1 MYAPRI
7 HWYGKTEDF
16 GKARKSFFFNKNPHC
31 ATEFR
36 QRNAGAWSC
45 RSSSLAAFAAIA
57 SQITQGAI
65 VSPCDFDKEGR
76 NRRANLSCSVVRDLV
91 LRAFDLSNV

>member
-1 MYAPRI
+1 M
-7 HWYGKTEDF
+7 
-16 GKARKSFFFNKNPHC
+16 
-31 ATEFR
+31 
-36 QRNAGAWSC
+36 AG
-45 RSSSLAAFAAIA
+45 FAAIA

-76 NRRANLSCSVVRDLV
+76 NRRANVSCSVARDLV

>member
-1 MYAPRI
+1 M
-7 HWYGKTEDF
+7 
-16 GKARKSFFFNKNPHC
+16 
-31 ATEFR
+31 
-36 QRNAGAWSC
+36 AG
-45 RSSSLAAFAAIA
+45 FAVIA

-76 NRRANLSCSVVRDLV
+76 NRRANVSCSVARDLV